1 MMLKD
6 KKVVLG
12 VTGGIAAY
20 KAAELARFL
29 IREGASV
36 KVIMTESA
44 TRFITPLTFQ
54 TLTNNPVAVDMFEEP
69 VAWEIEHISL
79 AKWADVFLIAPATA
93 NIIGKIASGIADD
106 ILTTTVMAT
115 KAPVVIA
122 PAMNVNMYN
131 NPITQRNIDL
141 LRQYGYY
148 FVQPESGELAC
159 GDIGQGRLADIS
171 SIVDFVKSLFV
182 KKDLV
187 GRKILVTAGPTREPI
202 DPVRYISNYS
212 SGKMGYALAKAARD
226 RGAEV
231 ILISGPTS
239 IDPPIG
245 VMFERVS
252 TAEQMRDKV
261 LQYFDEVDAVI
272 MSAAVADYRPM
283 NYSNVKIKKDDSEM
297 TIRLSKNP
305 DILKE
310 LGDKKGRQVLIGF
323 AAETDNIV
331 MNASKKIKEKNLD
344 MIVIND
350 VTQPGAGFEVDTNIV
365 KIITKDG
372 DIKDFPL
379 MNKYDLSHAILDLAA
394 NLMVR

>member
-1 MMLKD
+1 MLKD

>member
-1 MMLKD
+1 MLKD

-106 ILTTTVMAT
+106 MLTTTVMAT

-182 KKDLV
+182 KKDLM

-261 LQYFDEVDAVI
+261 LQYFAEVDAVI

-365 KIITKDG
+365 KIITRDG
-372 DIKDFPL
+372 NIKDFPL